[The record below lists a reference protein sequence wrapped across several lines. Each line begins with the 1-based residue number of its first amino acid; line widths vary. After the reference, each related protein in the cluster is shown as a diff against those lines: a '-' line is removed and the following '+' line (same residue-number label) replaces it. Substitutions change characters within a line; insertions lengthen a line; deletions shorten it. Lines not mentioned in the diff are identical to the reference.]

1 MTKIIIEMSEADAI
15 RLLNLWQDQPE
26 DFAKMLEVSGNIKN
40 VSIDLENQYFDL
52 DIYATE
58 IGTEIWIGDNEGNF
72 VQKGVGKIRTRLLSG
87 EYTVSFGL
95 KGEKRLLELK
105 PHTSPFGLV
114 MTED

>member
-15 RLLNLWQDQPE
+15 RLYNLWQDQPD
-26 DFAKMLEVSGNIKN
+26 DFVKMLEMSGNIKK
-40 VSIDLENQYFDL
+40 VSLALENLENQYFDL

-72 VQKGVGKIRTRLLSG
+72 VEKGVGKIRTRLLSG

-95 KGEKRLLELK
+95 NGEKRLLELK
-105 PHTSPFGLV
+105 SHIV

>member
-1 MTKIIIEMSEADAI
+1 MAKITIEMSEADVI
-15 RLLNLWQDQPE
+15 RLFNFWREQPE
-26 DFAKMLEVSGNIKN
+26 EFAKMLEMSGNIKA
-40 VSIDLENQYFDL
+40 VTMDIDCENQYFDL

-72 VQKGVGKIRTRLLSG
+72 VEKGVGKIRTRLLSG

-105 PHTSPFGLV
+105 SHIV

>member
-15 RLLNLWQDQPE
+15 RLFNLWQDQPD
-26 DFAKMLEVSGNIKN
+26 DFVKMLEMSGNIKK
-40 VSIDLENQYFDL
+40 VTIDCENQYFDL

-72 VQKGVGKIRTRLLSG
+72 VEKGVGKIRTRLLSG
-87 EYTVSFGL
+87 KYTVSFGL
-95 KGEKRLLELK
+95 NGEKRLLELK
-105 PHTSPFGLV
+105 SHIV